1 MKPQAMTIEA
11 VAAQDAKVNA
21 MTWSDMVARYDLLN
35 AVVEAT
41 YAKTAPIQTKLDA
54 ENARAESARIRA
66 VELADQIENIWGAD
80 WIATKREIGL
90 IAKRMAVAKKLN
102 LAPVA

>member
-1 MKPQAMTIEA
+1 MTIES
-11 VAAQDAKVNA
+11 VAAQDAAVNA

-41 YAKTAPIQTKLDA
+41 YVKTAPIQAKLDA
-54 ENARAESARIRA
+54 ENARAEAARISA
-66 VELADQIENIWGAD
+66 TELADQIENIWGAD
-80 WIATKREIGL
+80 WISTKREIGL
-90 IAKRMAVAKKLN
+90 IANRMAVAKKLN